1 MCACFSLYRQQQAQ
15 DVLGPGWL
23 LPHKKRCSALKGLER
38 EIEVYRER
46 VCEPKPCGRGG
57 KASQAHELVQPF
69 QHPKNNR
76 KEKKIK
82 SVVSNPS
89 QKRRGKKKIRRIL
102 FTYKATTRTYQH
114 NTSTL
119 YELRIISTP

>member
-76 KEKKIK
+76 KEKKSNQSYPILHRKGGGRRK
-82 SVVSNPS
+82 SDAFSSP
-89 QKRRGKKKIRRIL
+89 
-102 FTYKATTRTYQH
+102 TRLQH
-114 NTSTL
+114 AHTNITRQL
-119 YELRIISTP
+119 YTNSV